1 MRPMDLYQL
10 LRQDH
15 LKAKRLFERL
25 SEVAEPATSTRERL
39 FQELKQELERHTEL
53 EEKHFYPALE
63 RYEEAQELVGE
74 ALEEHDEIGQL
85 IEALDQSEPDDQEWA
100 MRLSELQEEVEF
112 HIEEEETELFPQ
124 AQELLKASEAQAI
137 AEAIARDKA
146 AAKEK

>member
-1 MRPMDLYQL
+1 MDLYQL

-15 LKAKRLFERL
+15 LKAKRLIERL
-25 SEVAEPATSTRERL
+25 GEVADAATSTRERL
-39 FQELKQELERHTEL
+39 FQELKQELERHSEL

-63 RYEEAQELVGE
+63 RHDEGRELVGE

-85 IEALDQSEPDDQEWA
+85 IDALDQSEEEGGDWA
-100 MRLSELQEEVEF
+100 MRFSELQEEVEF

-124 AQELLKASEAQAI
+124 AQELLDASEAEAI
-137 AEAIARDKA
+137 AQAIARDKT

>member
-1 MRPMDLYQL
+1 MDLYQL

-25 SEVAEPATSTRERL
+25 GEVAEAATNTRDRL
-39 FQELKQELERHTEL
+39 FQELKQELERHAEL

-63 RYEEAQELVGE
+63 RHDEAKELVGE

-85 IEALDQSEPDDQEWA
+85 IDALDQTEQEGGDWA
-100 MRLSELQEEVEF
+100 MRFAELQEEVEF
-112 HIEEEETELFPQ
+112 HVEEEETELFPQ
-124 AQELLKASEAQAI
+124 AQELLDASE
-137 AEAIARDKA
+137 AEAIARAIARDKT